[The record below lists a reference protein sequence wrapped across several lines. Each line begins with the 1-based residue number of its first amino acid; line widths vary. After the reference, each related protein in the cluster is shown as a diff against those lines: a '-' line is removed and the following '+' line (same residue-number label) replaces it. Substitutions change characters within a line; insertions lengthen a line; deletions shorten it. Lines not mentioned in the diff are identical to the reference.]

1 LIVTA
6 QVASALTFLLGIMFG
21 YAMRQFDEQPLV
33 LRKINKTMEK
43 PVLEPVLV
51 DELVETEKFL
61 AFLHDD
67 TSDDI
72 RLKRYKPVKLRNR
85 APLAITALPHPT
97 TANMQR
103 IRLYMLEHGPNAQH
117 TKVLNGVRNEE

>member
-1 LIVTA
+1 MITTN
-6 QVASALTFLLGIMFG
+6 VAVALALLLGIFFG

-43 PVLEPVLV
+43 LAARPTDMV
-51 DELVETEKFL
+51 ELQETEKFL

-67 TSDDI
+67 TLDDI
-72 RLKRYKPVKLRNR
+72 KLKQYKPIKVRNR
-85 APLAITALPHPT
+85 APLAITTMPHIT

-103 IRLYMLEHGPNAQH
+103 IRVYMMEHGPNAQR
-117 TKVLNGVRNEE
+117 TKIITRD